1 MIHFGHLRKLRI
13 SHLPLTVAVDDD
25 QLVLDSVVGFGT
37 SDSLEDE
44 RSMSR
49 EPIISLQKSK
59 YAHFVPKHRSSTE
72 HLQVKCHCNRY
83 SLNTTQH

>member
-1 MIHFGHLRKLRI
+1 MITTNLIEGLCNA
-13 SHLPLTVAVDDD
+13 SCLTVAVDDD

-49 EPIISLQKSK
+49 KQ
-59 YAHFVPKHRSSTE
+59 
-72 HLQVKCHCNRY
+72 
-83 SLNTTQH
+83 